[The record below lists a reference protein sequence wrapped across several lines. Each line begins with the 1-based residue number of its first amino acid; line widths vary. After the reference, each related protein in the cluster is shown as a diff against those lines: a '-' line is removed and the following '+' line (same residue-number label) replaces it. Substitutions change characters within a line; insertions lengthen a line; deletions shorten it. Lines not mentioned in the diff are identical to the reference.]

1 MAWPGTLRTFCKA
14 IIIVIM
20 SPDATSSSLASC
32 APEPQREGQP
42 IPTPPAERWGAEAAA
57 AQPVSTNKRPN
68 PELPAPQGEEGM
80 DLCLVPTAHQPFP
93 SQTFQRKDGLHFSG
107 AVGRVKSDPR
117 SALSTTRTQTR
128 SEPRPTQSL
137 TRGCTESPVCWHS
150 SSGNGCRAPRRWAA
164 ACPLWPQCSPVQEAS
179 SETRDHRTGHPP
191 AGKGPAGQK
200 SHKHDPN
207 RGRH

>member
-1 MAWPGTLRTFCKA
+1 MPPPAAWPA
-14 IIIVIM
+14 VPP
-20 SPDATSSSLASC
+20 SPERRDSLSPPPSRKVGSRGCSSTTREHQQETQPRVTST
-32 APEPQREGQP
+32 RG
-42 IPTPPAERWGAEAAA
+42 R
-57 AQPVSTNKRPN
+57 
-68 PELPAPQGEEGM
+68 EEGM
-80 DLCLVPTAHQPFP
+80 DPCLVPTAYQPFP

-117 SALSTTRTQTR
+117 SALSTMRTQTR

-137 TRGCTESPVCWHS
+137 TRGCTESPMRWHS
-150 SSGNGCRAPRRWAA
+150 SSGKGCRAPRRWAA
-164 ACPLWPQCSPVQEAS
+164 ACPLQPQRSPVQEAS